1 MLKFLFLTFLIFVA
15 YVAFKAYMIYKHV
28 ENNVKQNAEQMQ
40 NMSTQEK
47 DISDVAVII
56 EEEKPKS

>member
-1 MLKFLFLTFLIFVA
+1 MLKFLFLTFLIFVG

>member
-1 MLKFLFLTFLIFVA
+1 MLKFLFLTSLIFVG
-15 YVAFKAYMIYKHV
+15 YVAFKAYMIYKYV
-28 ENNVKQNAEQMQ
+28 DNNVKQNAEQMQ
-40 NMSTQEK
+40 NMSNQEK